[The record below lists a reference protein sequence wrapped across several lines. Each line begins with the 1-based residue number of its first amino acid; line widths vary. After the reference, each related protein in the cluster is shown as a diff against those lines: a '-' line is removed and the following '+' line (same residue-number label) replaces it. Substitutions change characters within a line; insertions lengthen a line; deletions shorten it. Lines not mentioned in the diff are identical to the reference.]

1 MNEIR
6 AIVENILLCY
16 VVFVV
21 LSFGLSIANYDFAI
35 CTYCGIPNWIISE
48 ATKYNLR
55 LLYVFHSSKNY
66 VSKIW
71 DVLVASTVAF
81 SGSRY
86 EVIILCLLPTLI
98 RRFHGTI
105 RVFLPDWVEK
115 LIIASSSSSDPSMPP
130 LEVDERAR
138 TFRQQSDEHENSTM
152 EKERQE
158 WLVFD
163 PSLGVIPREV
173 RDRWKKEEAARD
185 EVLKSAKLRAK
196 KNLPPVRVY

>member
-1 MNEIR
+1 
-6 AIVENILLCY
+6 
-16 VVFVV
+16 
-21 LSFGLSIANYDFAI
+21 
-35 CTYCGIPNWIISE
+35 
-48 ATKYNLR
+48 
-55 LLYVFHSSKNY
+55 
-66 VSKIW
+66 
-71 DVLVASTVAF
+71 
-81 SGSRY
+81 
-86 EVIILCLLPTLI
+86 
-98 RRFHGTI
+98 
-105 RVFLPDWVEK
+105 
-115 LIIASSSSSDPSMPP
+115 MPP